1 MAIKERLE
9 QLLKNGR
16 RGEALDIRTN
26 LLAVEI
32 LNELEK
38 IIKDIK

>member
-9 QLLKNGR
+9 QLLKDGR
-16 RGEALDIRTN
+16 RAEAVGRETN

-32 LNELEK
+32 LDVLKK
-38 IIKDIK
+38 IIEDIK

>member
-9 QLLKNGR
+9 RLLREGR
-16 RGEALDIRTN
+16 RGEALEIRTN

-38 IIKDIK
+38 IIKVIK

>member
-9 QLLKNGR
+9 RLLREGR
-16 RGEALDIRTN
+16 KAEGINIRTN

>member
-9 QLLKNGR
+9 RLLREGR
-16 RGEALDIRTN
+16 RAEAVGLSTN

-32 LNELEK
+32 LDELER
-38 IIKDIK
+38 IIKVIK